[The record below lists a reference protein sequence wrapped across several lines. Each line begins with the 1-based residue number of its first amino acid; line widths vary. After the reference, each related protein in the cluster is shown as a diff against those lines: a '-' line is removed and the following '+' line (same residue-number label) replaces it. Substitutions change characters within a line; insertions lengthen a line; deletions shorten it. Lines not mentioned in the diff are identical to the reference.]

1 MLGPCDRYEQ
11 RKRMSKIDTLT
22 SIITQLIV
30 QNVRIPKQ
38 NNYQANNE
46 GASTYNTTEIPSNV
60 GVGLYLYHST
70 RSKKLV
76 KFLSDLNVSISYDKI
91 IDIKT

>member
-22 SIITQLIV
+22 SIITQLVV

-76 KFLSDLNVSISYDKI
+76 KFLSDLNISIRLLI
-91 IDIKT
+91 